1 MLHAGVVALQGDVSE
16 HVAAIERCVRYLEV
30 KGEVSLV
37 RRKGEVPRLDA
48 LVLPGGE
55 STTISRLMRSKG
67 IDAEVVAFAERG
79 GAIMGT
85 CAGAILL
92 ANEGDEQ
99 VRRTSTRLL
108 GLMDMKVSRNAFGR
122 QRESFEVDL
131 DICGLD
137 PPYMGVFIRAPSID
151 RVRGE
156 CRALARFEDRIVM
169 ARQKNLMA
177 LTFHPELTE
186 DSRVHEMFLRMII

>member
-16 HVAAIERCVRYLEV
+16 HVVAVERCMRYLDV
-30 KGEVSLV
+30 KGKVTLV

-48 LVLPGGE
+48 LILPGGE
-55 STTISRLMRSKG
+55 STTISRLMLSKG

-99 VRRTSTRLL
+99 VRKTSTRLL

-131 DICGLD
+131 EIDGLD
-137 PPYMGVFIRAPSID
+137 SPYMGVFIRAPSID

-156 CRALARFEDRIVM
+156 CRTLARFEDRIVI

-186 DSRVHEMFLRMII
+186 DPRVHEMFLRTII